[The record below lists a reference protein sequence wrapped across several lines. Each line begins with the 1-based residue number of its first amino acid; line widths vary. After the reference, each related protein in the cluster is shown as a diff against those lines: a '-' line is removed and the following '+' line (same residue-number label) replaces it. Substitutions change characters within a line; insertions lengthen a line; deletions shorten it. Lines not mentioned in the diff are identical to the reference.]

1 MTVEF
6 VVVKNSHTCVLQV
19 VNLKSQRKGFFF
31 LEFQMFF
38 FLLFLSNKHN
48 TTVTSFKILR

>member
-31 LEFQMFF
+31 FFLEFQMFF
-38 FLLFLSNKHN
+38 FFTLS
-48 TTVTSFKILR
+48 F

>member
-31 LEFQMFF
+31 FGVPNVFF
-38 FLLFLSNKHN
+38 FTLS
-48 TTVTSFKILR
+48 F

>member
-31 LEFQMFF
+31 GVPNVFF
-38 FLLFLSNKHN
+38 FTLS
-48 TTVTSFKILR
+48 F